1 MAYCYTY
8 RWDTSEYIKRF
19 TWGGSDDYYNSVM
32 VRRSLQVGVGT
43 EDIATGKIG
52 TWTSD
57 KTLQYRIA
65 KYSSHIIIILQVLYI
80 IGNSDG
86 SYQPPTF
93 ELIQQ

>member
-1 MAYCYTY
+1 MIIIIQLWLEAL
-8 RWDTSEYIKRF
+8 
-19 TWGGSDDYYNSVM
+19 
-32 VRRSLQVGVGT
+32 LQVGVGT

-57 KTLQYRIA
+57 KWSNRIA
-65 KYSSHIIIILQVLYI
+65 KYSSSYNYYFASNAYI

-93 ELIQQ
+93 ELIATT